1 MSTPYDSPGPAESP
15 QRGQQPQGQGN
26 QAVPPGGFPR
36 QAPAQSGWNAQPGY
50 PQHPGYP
57 QQPGYPQHPGYSQ
70 QPGYPQQQGYPQQG
84 YPQQPYAGPY
94 GQPGFGQPPSKQKSS
109 LPWIL
114 AGAGVLLV
122 VAIVLVLGFVAPGWF
137 RATVFD
143 ENAVAGG
150 VEQVL
155 TAEGIAVEGV
165 SCPPDMAVEVG
176 NTFSCQVTVDGEQ
189 RDVRITVRTEAGEYT
204 VSPS

>member
-50 PQHPGYP
+50 PQQQGYP
-57 QQPGYPQHPGYSQ
+57 
-70 QPGYPQQQGYPQQG
+70 QQGYPQQG

>member
-1 MSTPYDSPGPAESP
+1 MSTPYGWPGPAQP
-15 QRGQQPQGQGN
+15 PRGQQPRGQGHD
-26 QAVPPGGFPR
+26 QGIPSGGFPR
-36 QAPAQSGWNAQPGY
+36 PDSAQRGWNAPPGY
-50 PQHPGYP
+50 PL
-57 QQPGYPQHPGYSQ
+57 QQPYPQH
-70 QPGYPQQQGYPQQG
+70 GYPPQQG

-94 GQPGFGQPPSKQKSS
+94 GEPGFGQPPSKQKSP

-122 VAIVLVLGFVAPGWF
+122 VAIVLVLGFVVPGWF

-150 VEQVL
+150 VEQIL
-155 TAEGIAVEGV
+155 TAAGISVEDV

-176 NTFSCQVTVDGEQ
+176 NTFSCQVTVDGQQ
-189 RDVRITVRTEAGEYT
+189 RDVNITVRTEAGEYT